1 MLNKH
6 GLVPEIHVLSYFLI
20 SALCRF
26 LRIGTFLDLRF
37 YLLDSGFNAVLA
49 FLQRSIARRGGFG
62 KSRGEIEGRDILP
75 SLMFQLLENWQGNFG
90 YRGPRRFRSNA
101 DLSKVHIQLLNFIL
115 KCRLS
120 HLVPLRS
127 GRRRLDIFA
136 LS

>member
-1 MLNKH
+1 M
-6 GLVPEIHVLSYFLI
+6 
-20 SALCRF
+20 
-26 LRIGTFLDLRF
+26 
-37 YLLDSGFNAVLA
+37 LA

-62 KSRGEIEGRDILP
+62 KGRGEIEGRDILP

-101 DLSKVHIQLLNFIL
+101 DLGEVRIQFLNFIL

-120 HLVPLRS
+120 HLVALRS

-136 LS
+136 VS